1 VNDYQLL
8 RKKSFDEAISR
19 SGFRSIEPLTAS
31 FRIPS
36 HLYSQLQIQVTE
48 YLQVS
53 CGRQDALD
61 ADLFKFLNQLP
72 DRAKNVSTSGIVI
85 PKSYCDQKFTEVHQ
99 TMAAILEQSQIGD
112 VVDFWIYPF
121 NIRLKGAGPGAG
133 SANYPTELPHS
144 ETWVGCSLRSV
155 LLHIPVLGDFSNNFL
170 KIWMPG
176 QEFEPG
182 WLKPLNTYQ
191 EAQSIFAGS
200 RELLVN
206 NGSGNMLMVD
216 SSLLHGT
223 YRNENAGPRV
233 SIDLNV
239 VFKTYKPDVFKDV
252 ESLVADRQKIA
263 NDQFFEIGRSLRVMS
278 PDGEDDIFSPADGMR
293 HPAHIK
299 LVKI

>member
-1 VNDYQLL
+1 MNDYQLL

-48 YLQVS
+48 YLRISSGNQES
-53 CGRQDALD
+53 FGQDVTG
-61 ADLFKFLNQLP
+61 FLNQFP
-72 DRAKNVSTSGIVI
+72 QKAKNVSTSGIVI
-85 PKSYCDQKFTEVHQ
+85 PKSYCDHKFTEVHQ
-99 TMAAILEQSQIGD
+99 TIAEILKESEIANA
-112 VVDFWIYPF
+112 VDFWIYPF
-121 NIRLKGAGPGAG
+121 NIRVKGSAPNAG
-133 SANYPTELPHS
+133 SPNYPTELPHS
-144 ETWVGCSLRSV
+144 ETWVGCSARSV
-155 LLHIPVLGDFSNNFL
+155 LLHIPILGDFSNNFL
-170 KIWMPG
+170 KVWMPG
-176 QEFEPG
+176 KDFESG

-191 EAQSIFAGS
+191 EAQEVFLGS
-200 RELLVN
+200 RELAVN
-206 NGSGNMLMVD
+206 NVSGSVLMVD

-223 YRNENAGPRV
+223 YRAENAGPRV

-239 VFKTYKPDVFKDV
+239 VFKTYQPEVFNDS
-252 ESLVADRQKIA
+252 ESLVVDRQKLK

-278 PDGEDDIFSPADGMR
+278 PDGEDDIFSPVDGMR